1 MRKKVED
8 KLEKETNPY
17 ELDKLSK
24 VPSWLIVLVL
34 KFWAATAAIYFIGM
48 SVDLIDFSE
57 MQTEDPVAI
66 MAQSLSLI
74 ILFGLFLAIFENYM
88 VRPYVRL
95 MYNRRNNTF
104 KYNMINVKGFKS
116 FFFSLL
122 YMMPLSFVLFF
133 VTIFL
138 GKMGW
143 VFDPF
148 GTTGGVGIEPFTY
161 GLSFLVCDSVCLI
174 IKNLAISIFD
184 RVKYYNQIKE
194 D

>member
-1 MRKKVED
+1 MKNKVEE

-17 ELDKLSK
+17 ELDKLAK

-48 SVDLIDFSE
+48 SVDVIDFST
-57 MQTEDPVAI
+57 MQTEDPYAI
-66 MAQSLSLI
+66 MAQSLTLI

-104 KYNMINVKGFKS
+104 RYNMVNVKGFKS
-116 FFFSLL
+116 FLLALL
-122 YMMPLSFVLFF
+122 YMMPLSFVLFL

-161 GLSFLVCDSVCLI
+161 GLCFIVCDSICLCV
-174 IKNLAISIFD
+174 KNLSISVYE
-184 RVKYYNQIKE
+184 RLKYKRQIKE
-194 D
+194 E